1 MKNLCK
7 VEIQTLFTKMILIKA
22 CSQHD
27 VAYGESKNLTRRT
40 ESDKGLGGKDFE
52 IASTPKYDG
61 YQRGLS
67 SMVYK
72 FFDKKSSG
80 SGVATLANKS
90 MPNF

>member
-1 MKNLCK
+1 
-7 VEIQTLFTKMILIKA
+7 MILIKA

-40 ESDKGLGGKDFE
+40 KSDKGLGGKDFE

-67 SMVYK
+67 SMV
-72 FFDKKSSG
+72 
-80 SGVATLANKS
+80 
-90 MPNF
+90 